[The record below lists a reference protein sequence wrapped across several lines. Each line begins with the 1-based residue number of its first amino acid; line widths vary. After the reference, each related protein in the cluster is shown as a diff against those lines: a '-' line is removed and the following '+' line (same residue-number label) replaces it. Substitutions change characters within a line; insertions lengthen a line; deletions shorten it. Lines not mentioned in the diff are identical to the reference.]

1 MTVTISVQTVITA
14 FAFISALV
22 GLVVFFA
29 KAVRWFDRQKK
40 QDSALRILEDKH
52 NEDMKAIHKELS
64 IITQGQLACLKGLQ
78 EKGCN
83 GPVTKA
89 IEVLEDYLN
98 TTAHEQ

>member
-1 MTVTISVQTVITA
+1 MTVTITPQTVTAA
-14 FAFISALV
+14 FAFVGAVVGLTLYFAKVVQWFDTYKRRGKALV
-22 GLVVFFA
+22 E
-29 KAVRWFDRQKK
+29 
-40 QDSALRILEDKH
+40 LEHKH
-52 NEDMKAIHKELS
+52 DDDMKAIHKELS

-98 TTAHEQ
+98 IAAHDQ